1 MHTSLFKDFD
11 LTIVLYFKAQNMLSK
26 NLFIAKILVQIGVA
40 IAVIVNIKGNDDQIN
55 TVSRNWHKTQV
66 FIYYDYSRFMEDKLN
81 CLGTVLT
88 RRFILTA
95 ASCVF
100 NSDVPLKDAI
110 VYHRHDKKSYG
121 IKKYTVNQNFDKGAR
136 FQAFA
141 VLSLRKNIELKNTR
155 IWKWIHF
162 DPQDKPEGMY
172 LNLNVKTVKYV
183 LPSFFLALTLQI
195 GSVTCL

>member
-1 MHTSLFKDFD
+1 MHTSCQILILFKDFD

-26 NLFIAKILVQIGVA
+26 KLFIAKILIQIGVA
-40 IAVIVNIKGNDDQIN
+40 IAVILKIKGNDDQIN

-88 RRFILTA
+88 RRFILTTS
-95 ASCVF
+95 SCVF

-110 VYHRHDKKSYG
+110 VYHDKKSYG
-121 IKKYTVNQNFDKGAR
+121 IEKYTVNQNFDKGAR

-141 VLSLRKNIELKNTR
+141 VLSLRKDIGSKNLR
-155 IWKWIHF
+155 IMKWTHN
-162 DPQDKPEGMY
+162 PEGMY

-183 LPSFFLALTLQI
+183 FTSFFLALALQI